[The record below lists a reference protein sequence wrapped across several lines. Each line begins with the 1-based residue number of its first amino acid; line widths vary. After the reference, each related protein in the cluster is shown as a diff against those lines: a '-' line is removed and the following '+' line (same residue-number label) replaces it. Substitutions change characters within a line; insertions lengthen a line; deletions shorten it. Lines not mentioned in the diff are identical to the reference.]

1 MCASYS
7 KLYEEG
13 EGGVS
18 QRPTLETFSGP
29 HPKELVTNTFMHSY
43 DIIINADYLLK

>member
-29 HPKELVTNTFMHSY
+29 HPKELVTESSFSY
-43 DIIINADYLLK
+43 ALLILQLL

>member
-29 HPKELVTNTFMHSY
+29 HPKELITDSSFH
-43 DIIINADYLLK
+43 ALLILQLL